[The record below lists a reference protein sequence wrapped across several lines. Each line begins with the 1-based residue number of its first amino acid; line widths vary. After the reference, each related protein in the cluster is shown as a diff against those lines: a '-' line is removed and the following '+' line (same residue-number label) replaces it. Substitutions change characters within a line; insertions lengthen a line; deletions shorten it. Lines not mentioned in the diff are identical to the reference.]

1 MITHPAPPP
10 RQGRGLAHWQA
21 VLLLGVALFLV
32 YAQTGHYGYIDF
44 DDTAYIQDNLMVRRG
59 LSLEGV
65 RWAFSSFYAAN
76 WHPLTWLSHMADVSL
91 FGMDLGAH
99 HLVNVALH
107 GAVSVLLYALV
118 IALLARR
125 DAALAAAM
133 LFLVHPQ
140 HVESVAWLAERKD
153 LLCALFYLAALL
165 AYVRFARAPSRWRM
179 VTVLVLYAL
188 ALLSKPMAV
197 TLPVVLLILD
207 VWPLGRAS
215 ATGTAL
221 MLRVW
226 SLLRE
231 KIAFIPLTLGACVLT
246 VVAQGRSG
254 AISSLVSMG
263 PQDRLLNAFV
273 SYGFYLRDFA
283 LPTRLGVFYPFG
295 SIDFFTEL
303 LPATAA
309 LLGTASLCFC
319 LRRRH
324 PGLLAGFAWFVL
336 TLLPVIGL
344 VQVGSQARADRYMY
358 IPSIGLLL
366 GLVSLLPA
374 AQGRARRLGLAA
386 VFIASAFWG
395 LLCYLQVGYWESPE
409 VLYKRTADVTQD
421 NVFAETRLLDI
432 QIARG
437 DLTAAE
443 ERARALVARFPGRY
457 EGHMSLGEIELAR
470 GNPAEAEQWFKA
482 AQERAPSHW
491 HVLND
496 LGISVL
502 QQGRQ
507 AEGCEILLR
516 ARELGGTSALL
527 ERNLDAGNCLQH
539 GTTRQAPGSGSGAQ

>member
-1 MITHPAPPP
+1 M
-10 RQGRGLAHWQA
+10 
-21 VLLLGVALFLV
+21 LLLGVALFLI

-44 DDTAYIQDNLMVRRG
+44 DDTAYIEDNLMVRRG

-118 IALLARR
+118 IALLDRR

-207 VWPLGRAS
+207 LWPLERAS
-215 ATGTAL
+215 AAGTSL
-221 MLRVW
+221 MQRVW
-226 SLLRE
+226 PLLRE
-231 KIAFIPLTLGACVLT
+231 KIAFIPLTLAACVLT

-263 PQDRLLNAFV
+263 PQDRVLNAFV

-295 SIDFFTEL
+295 SIDFLTEL
-303 LPATAA
+303 LPATVA
-309 LLGTASLCFC
+309 LLGVASLALC

-409 VLYKRTADVTQD
+409 VLYKRTADVTRD

-437 DLTAAE
+437 DLAAAE
-443 ERARALVARFPGRY
+443 ERARGLVARFPGRY

-470 GNPAEAEQWFKA
+470 GNPSEAERWFKA

-496 LGISVL
+496 LGIAVL

-507 AEGCEILLR
+507 AEGCEILWR

-527 ERNLDAGNCLQH
+527 ERNLDAGNCVQY
-539 GTTRQAPGSGSGAQ
+539 GTTRQAPGNGSGAQ

>member
-10 RQGRGLAHWQA
+10 RQRRGLPHWQA
-21 VLLLGVALFLV
+21 VLLLGVALFLI

-44 DDTAYIQDNLMVRRG
+44 DDTAYIEDNLMVRRG

-99 HLVNVALH
+99 HLVNVARH

-179 VTVLVLYAL
+179 FTVLVLYAL

-207 VWPLGRAS
+207 LWPLERAS
-215 ATGTAL
+215 AAGTSL
-221 MLRVW
+221 TQRVW
-226 SLLRE
+226 PLLRE
-231 KIAFIPLTLGACVLT
+231 KIAFIPLTLAACVLT

-295 SIDFFTEL
+295 SIDFLTEL
-303 LPATAA
+303 LPATVA
-309 LLGTASLCFC
+309 LLGVASLCLC

-358 IPSIGLLL
+358 IPSIGLVL

-409 VLYKRTADVTQD
+409 VLYKRTADVTRD

-437 DLTAAE
+437 DLAAAE
-443 ERARALVARFPGRY
+443 ERARRIVARFPGRY

-470 GNPAEAEQWFKA
+470 GNPTEAEQWFKA

-496 LGISVL
+496 LGIAVL

-516 ARELGGTSALL
+516 AQELGGTSALL
-527 ERNLDAGNCLQH
+527 ERNLDAGNCVQY
-539 GTTRQAPGSGSGAQ
+539 GTTRQAPGNGSGAQ